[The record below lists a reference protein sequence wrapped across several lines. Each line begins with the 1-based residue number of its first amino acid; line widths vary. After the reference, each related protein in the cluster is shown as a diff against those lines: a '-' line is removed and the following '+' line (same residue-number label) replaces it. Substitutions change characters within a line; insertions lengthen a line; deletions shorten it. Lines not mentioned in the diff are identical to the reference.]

1 MASNRFARVLLA
13 TVIGVFATLVTTGP
27 AQAAVVVP
35 PGGSGHT
42 CSGYQVINSNVKWQ
56 TCAWADNNEVYFTVN
71 FANSGGSTFIADGAV
86 LIDYI
91 RSGTKILCAE
101 GVVLAFQVP
110 PHSTKGTPT
119 ALCARPRTRAAY
131 ASVGE
136 VRHGARPWASRTSP
150 TLQVQ

>member
-1 MASNRFARVLLA
+1 MASNRFGKALIA
-13 TVIGVFATLVTTGP
+13 GVVGVSATLVPTGP
-27 AQAAVVVP
+27 AQAAVIVP
-35 PGGSGHT
+35 PGGSGHA

-71 FANSGGSTFIADGAV
+71 FANSGGSTFTADGAV

-91 RSGTKILCAE
+91 RNGTKILCAE

-110 PHSTKGTPT
+110 PNSTKGTPT
-119 ALCARPRTRAAY
+119 ALCAIPRVRAAY

-136 VRHGARPWASRTSP
+136 VRHGARPWAVRSSP